1 MALEQPKKPIGGAYG
16 QFMNENRAAFAKE
29 CEGKP
34 ITEVAKLGG
43 ARFKE
48 LSAEEKAKYQKK
60 FEDAHT
66 KYKTDME
73 AFLQAGG
80 EKAQPKRKSKDG
92 KAKKQ
97 KKDPEA
103 PKRPAGG
110 AFGCYLNKMRPEFMK
125 ECQGKPITAIT
136 KLASERWKQ
145 LGEKEKEAFEQ
156 EYKVKKEAY
165 DEAMKNYTPPAAEEG
180 EEGEPKTK
188 MSKGEER
195 AKAKEEKAAAKEA
208 KVSAKA
214 AAKAEKSDSKPKVK
228 ASPKSKIA
236 VKGKFGKK
244 AAAKPEVELQAAVKA
259 KAEQA
264 GYLEKL
270 QRLAAMPDVASS
282 GKSQTAMLK
291 ALEESSGLLHPAKR
305 ALLGA

>member
-16 QFMNENRAAFAKE
+16 QFMNEKRAAFVKE
-29 CEGKP
+29 CEGKS
-34 ITEVAKLGG
+34 ITEVAKLAG

-48 LSAEEKAKYQKK
+48 LNAEEKAKYQKK
-60 FEDAHT
+60 FEEAQA
-66 KYKTDME
+66 KYATDME

-125 ECQGKPITAIT
+125 ECKGKPITAVT

-156 EYKVKKEAY
+156 EYKAKKEAY
-165 DEAMKNYTPPAAEEG
+165 EEAMKNYTPPAAEEG

-195 AKAKEEKAAAKEA
+195 AKAKEEKAAAK
-208 KVSAKA
+208 A
-214 AAKAEKSDSKPKVK
+214 AAKAEKSDAKPKAKAK

-236 VKGKFGKK
+236 VKGKFGKR
-244 AAAKPEVELQAAVKA
+244 AAAKPEVEFQAAVKA

-282 GKSQTAMLK
+282 GKSHTAMLK
-291 ALEESSGLLHPAKR
+291 ALEDASGLLHPAKR